1 MQACL
6 IDDNGRVGVEE
17 VPIPALRPG
26 EVLVKLVTAGICGT
40 DIEKAHGG
48 YGPGGILGH
57 EVSGTI
63 ERLAQGVTGLTVG
76 QRVLAHHH
84 VPCYNCEY
92 CLRGDH
98 TMCDLFKK
106 MNFDPCGLAEY
117 FRVPEANVARGAVIP
132 LPLSISFEEAAIIE
146 PTACCV
152 RALNKAAIKPGESAV
167 VVGLGPT
174 GLTQIQL
181 LKKIGAASII
191 GADLLERR
199 REMGRKL
206 GASETVDPSSSD
218 LSKLVTK
225 LTDVGADLVIVST
238 GNPKA
243 IQQGLAA
250 VRKGG
255 RLLLFG
261 APSQGS
267 TIELD
272 VGALFSRQISIITS
286 YSCLESDIH
295 HVIDLLLRGEIDLHS
310 MITDWFTI
318 RDAPE
323 AIEYAR
329 TSRTAIKT
337 MIRSESC
344 ESSLVDSSQT

>member
-6 IDDNGRVGVEE
+6 INSNGQVGIEN
-17 VPIPALRPG
+17 VPVPSLKPG
-26 EVLVKLVTAGICGT
+26 EVLVKLAAAGICGT

-63 ERLAQGVTGLTVG
+63 ERIGEGVTGLTKG
-76 QRVLAHHH
+76 ERVLAHHH
-84 VPCYNCEY
+84 VPCYNCHY
-92 CLRGDH
+92 CLQGDH

-106 MNFDPCGLAEY
+106 TNFDPCGLAEF
-117 FRVPEANVARGAVIP
+117 FRVPETNVARGAIVP
-132 LPLSISFEEAAIIE
+132 LPSAISFEEAAIIE

-152 RALNKAAIKPGESAV
+152 RALDKARVKSGESV
-167 VVGLGPT
+167 LVVGLGPT
-174 GLTQIQL
+174 GLSQLQL
-181 LKKIGAASII
+181 LKKMGASPII
-191 GADLLERR
+191 GADLLAHRL
-199 REMGRKL
+199 EMGLKL
-206 GASETVDPSSSD
+206 GASETINTSTVD
-218 LSKLVTK
+218 LSKAVIKSTRI
-225 LTDVGADLVIVST
+225 GADLVIVST

-261 APSQGS
+261 APAQGS

-272 VGALFSRQISIITS
+272 VSALFSHQVSIVTS
-286 YSCLESDIH
+286 YSCIESDIQR
-295 HVIDLLLRGEIDLHS
+295 VIELLLRRDIDLRS
-310 MITDWFTI
+310 LITDWFAI
-318 RDAPE
+318 GDAPK

-329 TSRTAIKT
+329 TSKTAIKT
-337 MIRSESC
+337 LIKSGS
-344 ESSLVDSSQT
+344 

>member
-6 IDDNGRVGVEE
+6 INNKGE
-17 VPIPALRPG
+17 VRIENVPVPSLRPG
-26 EVLVKLVTAGICGT
+26 EVLVKLAAAGICGT

-63 ERLAQGVTGLTVG
+63 ERISEGVTGLEEG
-76 QRVLAHHH
+76 ERVLAHHH
-84 VPCYNCEY
+84 VPCYNCRY
-92 CLRGDH
+92 CVQGDH

-106 MNFDPCGLAEY
+106 TNFDPCGLAEF
-117 FRVPEANVARGAVIP
+117 FRVPETNVERGAVIP
-132 LPLSISFEEAAIIE
+132 LPSAISFDEAAIIE

-152 RALNKAAIKPGESAV
+152 RALDKARVESGESV
-167 VVGLGPT
+167 LIVGLGPT

-181 LKKIGAASII
+181 LKKMGASPII
-191 GADLLERR
+191 GADLLVHRL
-199 REMGRKL
+199 EMGQKL
-206 GASETVDPSSSD
+206 GASETIDTSTED
-218 LSKLVTK
+218 LSRAVIRSTR
-225 LTDVGADLVIVST
+225 VGVDLVIVST

-261 APSQGS
+261 APAQGS
-267 TIELD
+267 KIDLE
-272 VGALFSRQISIITS
+272 VGTLFSRQVSIVTS
-286 YSCLESDIH
+286 YSCVESDIH
-295 HVIDLLLRGEIDLHS
+295 RVIELLLKGNIDLRS

-318 RDAPE
+318 SDAPK
-323 AIEYAR
+323 AIGYAR
-329 TSRTAIKT
+329 TSKTAIKT
-337 MIRSESC
+337 MIKSGS
-344 ESSLVDSSQT
+344 